1 MSFGGHVYDM
11 VDRLKQNAALKN
23 SKRRKFKGG
32 NNYLKILKTK
42 TSYNLPK
49 LSKVELEKFKLKL
62 QQEAIQ
68 KKKKRLIYVM
78 LFAVVSFFIFLIF
91 NYY

>member
-49 LSKVELEKFKLKL
+49 LSKF
-62 QQEAIQ
+62 
-68 KKKKRLIYVM
+68 
-78 LFAVVSFFIFLIF
+78 
-91 NYY
+91 

>member
-1 MSFGGHVYDM
+1 MSFGGHVNDM
-11 VDRLKQNAALKN
+11 VNRIKQNAALKN
-23 SKRRKFKGG
+23 SRRRKFKGG
-32 NNYLKILKTK
+32 NDYSKILKTK
-42 TSYNLPK
+42 TEYDLPK

-62 QQEAIQ
+62 QQEATQ
-68 KKKKRLIYVM
+68 KKKKQLIYVM